1 MKLYEEHLRNETEK
15 LNYLVY
21 APEKLSDN
29 LPFIVFL
36 HGAGERGMYTEN
48 LYRHGIP
55 KMIKE
60 GYEIP
65 AVVLIPQCHE
75 SFVWNNLVQELGVLI
90 DDIAQKY
97 KANKAKISV
106 TGGSMGGFGTWKM
119 GLTYPNRFSMIA
131 PICGGGLSWRAA
143 NLKSTPIFAYHGA
156 LDDCVP
162 LAYSELM
169 VDAVNKN
176 GGNACLTVFPD
187 NWHNDAIGKAYYETD
202 LIEKLITAVRTDFTV
217 IPEAFSD
224 CFEKDK

>member
-1 MKLYEEHLRNETEK
+1 MKLYEKYLRKDNEK

-21 APEKLSDN
+21 APENLSDS
-29 LPFIVFL
+29 LPLILFL
-36 HGAGERGMYTEN
+36 HGAGERGMHTEN
-48 LYRHGIP
+48 LYRHGIA

-65 AVVLIPQCHE
+65 AIVLIPQCHE
-75 SFVWNNLVQELGVLI
+75 NLVWNNLVRELGDLT
-90 DDIAQKY
+90 DKIAEKY
-97 KANKAKISV
+97 NADKAKISV
-106 TGGSMGGFGTWKM
+106 TGGSMGGFGTWEM
-119 GLTYPNRFSMIA
+119 GLTYPNKFSVIA

-143 NLKSTPIFAYHGA
+143 NLKNTPVFAYHGA

-162 LAYSELM
+162 LVYSELM

-187 NWHNDAIGKAYYETD
+187 NWHNDTIQKAYYETD
-202 LIEKLITAVRTDFTV
+202 LIEKLISTVRTDFAE

-224 CFEKDK
+224 CFNKD